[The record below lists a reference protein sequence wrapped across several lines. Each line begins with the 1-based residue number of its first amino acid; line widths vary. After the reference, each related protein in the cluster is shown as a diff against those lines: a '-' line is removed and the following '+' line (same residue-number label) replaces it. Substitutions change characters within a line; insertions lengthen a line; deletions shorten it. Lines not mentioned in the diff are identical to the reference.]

1 MHSCS
6 LAQDDPVGFRLE
18 SGFMSRREKI
28 LKLLREARHG
38 ITAEEIGEILGIRDM
53 KSIYTDLERISK
65 SIKAKNRQDR
75 LGMVPP
81 VCNVCGFVFAAKKPK
96 KPSKCPKCR
105 SERIKS
111 PIFSILS
118 QSKQKMDKS

>member
-1 MHSCS
+1 M
-6 LAQDDPVGFRLE
+6 E

-28 LKLLREARHG
+28 LELLREAQQG

-53 KSIYTDLERISK
+53 KLIYTDLERIAK
-65 SIKAKNRQDR
+65 SIKSKNRQER
-75 LGMVPP
+75 LGMIPP

-118 QSKQKMDKS
+118 RSKYKKFNS

>member
-1 MHSCS
+1 MYSCS
-6 LAQDDPVGFRLE
+6 LDQDDPVGFRMD

-28 LKLLREARHG
+28 LRLLREARQG
-38 ITAEEIGEILGIRDM
+38 ITAEEIGEVLGIHDM
-53 KSIYTDLERISK
+53 KTIYVDLERISK
-65 SIKAKNRQDR
+65 SIKAKHRQER

-81 VCNVCGFVFAAKKPK
+81 VCKVCGFVFTAKKPK

-118 QSKQKMDKS
+118 RSKQKKGKS